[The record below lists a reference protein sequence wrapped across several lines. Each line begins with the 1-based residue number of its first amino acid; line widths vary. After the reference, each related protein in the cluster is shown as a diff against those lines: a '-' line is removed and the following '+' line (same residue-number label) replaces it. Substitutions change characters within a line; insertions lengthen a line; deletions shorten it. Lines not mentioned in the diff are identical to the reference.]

1 MKTAAINKN
10 DIFGASHRFD
20 PSFHLS
26 EGVGIKRCLSHS
38 PLGLTTVSKLS
49 SRIFYGLRAN
59 RVYVSKRDHAIPFL
73 TGASIM
79 QADLNNTKLVSKKY
93 SPAIDEMT
101 IKEGWVMIT
110 RSGTVGQTA
119 WSNKL
124 HAGKYGSE
132 DIIRVVPSDSTKG
145 GVLYAYLASK
155 YGHSLLTQ
163 GSFGAVIKHIEPDF
177 VGNLPIPN
185 FPDSFQKEVDDLI
198 QQSAT
203 LREQAAA
210 KLDEAKKIVDDYC
223 DNAFKKTD
231 GFKYQAVKSTKINS
245 SYKTRIDA
253 PFFINDGVEWTLS
266 STKKTVRLG
275 DLDITSWYPG
285 IFKRIYVQNGYP
297 YIKGSS
303 LFETNP
309 FRRCDQ
315 LSKSRT
321 PMLDQLGLKEGM
333 LMMSCAGICGQVKM
347 ITKEYEEKGAI
358 GSPDII
364 RLISN
369 DSLITTEYLFV
380 YFQLPA
386 VYDFLQSLKY
396 GSVIERFDIGNIENT
411 PIVEPSKELSA
422 KTTELV
428 KQYMDCTYRAF
439 CAEEKAITMVEQEI
453 EKWQSPTA

>member
-1 MKTAAINKN
+1 MKQGKISSKYIIANN
-10 DIFGASHRFD
+10 NRF
-20 PSFHLS
+20 
-26 EGVGIKRCLSHS
+26 E
-38 PLGLTTVSKLS
+38 
-49 SRIFYGLRAN
+49 
-59 RVYVSKRDHAIPFL
+59 
-73 TGASIM
+73 
-79 QADLNNTKLVSKKY
+79 
-93 SPAIDEMT
+93 
-101 IKEGWVMIT
+101 
-110 RSGTVGQTA
+110 
-119 WSNKL
+119 
-124 HAGKYGSE
+124 GKYYLNTNSYLSMILE
-132 DIIRVVPSDSTKG
+132 QAPIEKKPLENYATAFNPPVFKRQFCKKTNRSVQYFQSSDVPSAIETSDVFVFRPQAESLNLLVKKG
-145 GVLYAYLASK
+145 DILVTGFGTIGNIKVVTSLQDDTCFANNVCRIRPNKKEQTGLIYSLLASK
-155 YGHSLLTQ
+155 YGYAQLNKNAS
-163 GSFGAVIKHIEPDF
+163 GSVVRYIEAPGIKKTL
-177 VGNLPIPN
+177 VPN

-210 KLDEAKKIVDDYC
+210 KLDEAKRIVDDYC

-439 CAEEKAITMVEQEI
+439 CAEEKAITMVEEEI